1 MTDSRFEQ
9 LVNLYLD
16 KEISPEGF
24 AALKKELAESAERRQ
39 TFQQYRSLRA
49 AENRII
55 CGSYVPDPADD
66 IMPEPSRRQKL
77 FAYVTQIGGMAAAVA
92 LSVGAFIYVT
102 RSDADQLDSISQDA
116 SQLRGQMD
124 VRHIIVVMDAAP
136 SRELM
141 LRLMEQQ
148 NTHAVVATRIGD
160 RGQSWVVTPV
170 SYEAPPA
177 NPLLAQTN
185 PILPLVNAQPVSIEE
200 LAMRVR
206 CLREMQEL
214 PGTSATVSL
223 ADGPTLELPL
233 MAATDGY

>member
-24 AALKKELAESAERRQ
+24 ATLKKELAESAERRR

-102 RSDADQLDSISQDA
+102 KSDADQLDTISQDA

-141 LRLMEQQ
+141 QRLMEQQ

-170 SYEAPPA
+170 AYEAPPV
-177 NPLLAQTN
+177 NPLQ
-185 PILPLVNAQPVSIEE
+185 PLVNTQPISIEE

-223 ADGPTLELPL
+223 PDRPTLDLPL

>member
-1 MTDSRFEQ
+1 MTDGRFEQ

-24 AALKKELAESAERRQ
+24 AALKKELAESAERRR
-39 TFQQYRSLRA
+39 TFQQCRNLRA

-102 RSDADQLDSISQDA
+102 KSDSDQLDTISQDA

-141 LRLMEQQ
+141 QRLMEQQ

-160 RGQSWVVTPV
+160 RGQNWVVTPI

-177 NPLLAQTN
+177 NPLQ
-185 PILPLVNAQPVSIEE
+185 PLVNAQPVSIEE

-223 ADGPTLELPL
+223 PDRPALDLPL